1 MRSDQSNTQNG
12 SEQKKANSDSTQT
25 SMSKKTESNNSGIR
39 RQILSIRL
47 VSRFGDKL
55 IHVIYIRPGRTKI
68 LVPSHE
74 IVQVA
79 SFIKDT
85 LGFDHAESVSGTDY
99 PK

>member
-1 MRSDQSNTQNG
+1 
-12 SEQKKANSDSTQT
+12 
-25 SMSKKTESNNSGIR
+25 MSKKTEAITPEFEGNLINKI
-39 RQILSIRL
+39 
-47 VSRFGDKL
+47 VSKFGDKI

-85 LGFDHAESVSGTDY
+85 LGFDHA
-99 PK
+99 